1 MSSRAIAIVGAA
13 LLLAAACTTSAP
25 SQPPPSQP
33 ATLPPSGSPPPTS
46 SPPPSVPPS
55 DNATPS
61 AGTGTVIL
69 HGTFTGHTAGA
80 TSSADM
86 TAQFDLQWNFG
97 PDDIHDMNAFTF
109 LSGSFTSAVSIAG
122 VCGGSKSASGALTPT
137 GGGSLS
143 SGGLQDQDYARV
155 VMVDQRLSPSVAVEF
170 SAFSSY
176 YVQGPDPAGCADSSK
191 FGAGGCPM
199 KFQWTAIGKLKEDA
213 TCSVE
218 GTGIQWTGHLA
229 P

>member
-1 MSSRAIAIVGAA
+1 MSSRAIAIVGM
-13 LLLAAACTTSAP
+13 LLVAACTTSAP
-25 SQPPPSQP
+25 TQPPPSQP
-33 ATLPPSGSPPPTS
+33 ATIPPSGSLDPTQSGPPT
-46 SPPPSVPPS
+46 VPPS

-97 PDDIHDMNAFTF
+97 PDDIHDTNAFTF

-122 VCGGSKSASGALTPT
+122 VCGGSKKASGALKPT

-155 VMVDQRLSPSVAVEF
+155 TMVDQRLSPSVAVEF

-191 FGAGGCPM
+191 FGAGGCPL

-213 TCSVE
+213 TCAVE
-218 GTGIQWTGHLA
+218 STGIQWTGHLA

>member
-1 MSSRAIAIVGAA
+1 MSSRAIAIVGAM

-25 SQPPPSQP
+25 TQPPPSQP
-33 ATLPPSGSPPPTS
+33 ATIPPSGSPAPTPSPPT
-46 SPPPSVPPS
+46 VPPS
-55 DNATPS
+55 ENATLR

-80 TSSADM
+80 TSTADM

-97 PDDIHDMNAFTF
+97 PDDINDMNAFTF
-109 LSGSFTSAVSIAG
+109 LRGSFTSAVSIAG

-155 VMVDQRLSPSVAVEF
+155 VMVDQRLSSGAVEF

-218 GTGIQWTGHLA
+218 GTGVQWTGRLA